1 MTQLSMK
8 QRITALQADALDFA
22 PGILRVQH
30 QPPSPLPKLVLYSVL
45 GLFTILLVWAIFGQ
59 LDIIAVA
66 EGKLVPQTYLKIVQ
80 PAESGIVQEILIH
93 EGQEVKAG
101 QVLMRMDAMLSN
113 ADTTSLASELS
124 QKSLALRRIDAELSG
139 AAFTPAANDPP
150 ELFRQVD
157 AQRLAN
163 QQAYQ
168 DALNQERSVLGKAR
182 EDLSAASEI
191 QEKLKQVLPVFQA
204 QEQAFDKLAKDGYAG
219 KLMALDHS
227 RERIEKE
234 QDMRAQNYNVA
245 SLKSTITQSQ
255 KKIAQITS
263 NYRQQLQNERAE
275 KYSQHQK
282 LQQEWVKQ
290 SHRNTLMELKAS
302 QAGTIKDLATHTV
315 GTVVSPG
322 TELMTLVPLNESLHA
337 EVWINNQ
344 DVGFVHAQQ
353 AVKVKLAAFPFQK
366 YGMVDGVVTHVSAD
380 ASDAPNTKNGQAQTD
395 TMPSAQPL
403 NYKAMVTLN
412 TQYVES
418 DGKRHRLSPG
428 MQVSAEIKQGERTVM
443 EYLLSPVQ
451 KGFHESGRER

>member
-1 MTQLSMK
+1 MTELSMK

-30 QPPSPLPKLVLYSVL
+30 QPPSPLPKLVLYSVI

-59 LDIIAVA
+59 LDVIAVA

-80 PAESGIVQEILIH
+80 PSESGIVQEILIH

-113 ADTTSLASELS
+113 ADTQSLASELS

-139 AAFTPAANDPP
+139 VAFTPAANDPP
-150 ELFRQVD
+150 ELFRQVE
-157 AQRLAN
+157 AQRVAN

-168 DALNQERSVLGKAR
+168 DALNQERMVLGKAR
-182 EDLSAASEI
+182 EDLSAAFEI
-191 QEKLKQVLPVFQA
+191 QEKLKQILPVYQA

-234 QDMRAQNYNVA
+234 QDMRAQNYTVA
-245 SLKSTITQSQ
+245 SLKLTITQSQ

-275 KYSQHQK
+275 KYSQYQK

-322 TELMTLVPLNESLHA
+322 TVLMTLVPLNESLHA

-353 AVKVKLAAFPFQK
+353 SVKVKLAAFPFQK

-380 ASDAPNTKNGQAQTD
+380 ASDAPASKNGQAQTE
-395 TMPSAQPL
+395 TMPTAQPL
-403 NYKAMVTLN
+403 NYKAMVTLS

-428 MQVSAEIKQGERTVM
+428 MQVSAEIKQGERTVL

-451 KGFHESGRER
+451 KAFHESGRER